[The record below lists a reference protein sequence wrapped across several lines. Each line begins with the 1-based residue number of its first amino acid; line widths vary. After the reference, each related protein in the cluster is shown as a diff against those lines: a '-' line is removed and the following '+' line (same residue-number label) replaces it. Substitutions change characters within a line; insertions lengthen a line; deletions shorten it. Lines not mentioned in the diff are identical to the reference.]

1 MDQNSSQTS
10 CTNLRNTDHKPFSF
24 NQNSFRISN
33 HSGGS
38 QIKFGIRSIYKGLSQ
53 FPINIISILCILLC
67 IAGCGRRQRTIFLFP
82 PEKAVHL
89 ATLQFPSPKITNV
102 IKNSNGTIIQWLEV
116 PPPLPIKNITVQ
128 FAGYNIYGLTH
139 NGFIPKNPLNKN
151 PIILTSYLDTTKKS
165 SHHYIVRALF
175 IADNQMHE
183 GPSSNIGY
191 CS

>member
-1 MDQNSSQTS
+1 MDQNASHTS
-10 CTNLRNTDHKPFSF
+10 CTNLQNLNHKPFSF
-24 NQNSFRISN
+24 NQKYFRMRN

-38 QIKFGIRSIYKGLSQ
+38 QIKFGMTSIYKVLSQ
-53 FPINIISILCILLC
+53 FPMRIIGILCILLC
-67 IAGCGRRQRTIFLFP
+67 LTGCGRRQRTIFLFP

-102 IKNSNGTIIQWLEV
+102 IQDADGTVIQWLEV
-116 PPPLPIKNITVQ
+116 PPPLPIKDIAVQ
-128 FAGYNIYGLTH
+128 FAGYNIYRLTH
-139 NGFIPKNPLNKN
+139 NGFIPKNPLNKS
-151 PIILTSYLDTTKKS
+151 PIISISYRDTTKNS